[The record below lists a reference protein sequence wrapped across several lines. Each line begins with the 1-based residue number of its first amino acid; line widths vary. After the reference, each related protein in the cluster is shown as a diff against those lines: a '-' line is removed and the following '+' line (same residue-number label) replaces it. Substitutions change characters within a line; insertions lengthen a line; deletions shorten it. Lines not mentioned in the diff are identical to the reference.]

1 MMYRMVFLAL
11 GAFCAA
17 MHVQLWRSEFISDE
31 GGAPVPTPLVWHKIL
46 TAPDNSSLE
55 IRREGVKIGFCRWNP
70 NVGEEV
76 ATGKVADE
84 SSTPEGM
91 VTALSNYTIDLEGN
105 LAPPEMQG
113 HFRFHVHVEFGSN
126 NAWKRLE
133 AQIGERK
140 TLWELKA
147 SEADGRGS
155 LSYSE
160 GLTQVWRQEFAFD
173 DFKDPQK
180 LLKEL
185 DLPVLPMLMPFLMPP
200 AAAGGNTTLSL
211 GLNWESRQDWL
222 RFGHSR
228 MRTYRVQS
236 RLFDRYSAV
245 LHVSRVGE
253 IMRAELPG
261 GVVLINEALAAF

>member
-1 MMYRMVFLAL
+1 MVYRIVFLAL
-11 GAFCAA
+11 GVFCAA
-17 MHVQLWRSEFISDE
+17 MNVQLWRSEFISDE
-31 GGAPVPTPLVWHKIL
+31 GGSPVPMPLVWQKIL

-55 IRREGVKIGFCRWNP
+55 IRRDGVKIGFCRWNP
-70 NVGEEV
+70 NVGEEA

-84 SSTPEGM
+84 SSAPEGM

-105 LAPPEMQG
+105 LAPAEMQG
-113 HFRFHVHVEFGSN
+113 HFRFHIHLEFGAN
-126 NAWKRLE
+126 NTWKKLE
-133 AQIGERK
+133 AQVGERK
-140 TLWELKA
+140 TLWEIKA
-147 SEADGRGS
+147 SDEDQRAS

-160 GLTQVWRQEFAFD
+160 GLMPLWRQEFAFE

-185 DLPVLPMLMPFLMPP
+185 DLPLLPMLLPFLTPP
-200 AAAGGNTTLSL
+200 ATSGNRPSVAL

-228 MRTYRVQS
+228 MRTYRIHS

-245 LHVSRVGE
+245 VHVSRVGE